1 VQNKLA
7 HTAEHAFIGS
17 LQKMIGK
24 TLNVRKVEHR
34 EADNSV
40 FVKIPYLDIELVIK
54 AQSQVNFLIDTG
66 RRVLTHSFIS
76 LREAKSHFPYLRA
89 NENRIR
95 EGDLIRVIEIE
106 DHDVAACAMDHADNL
121 NECGFFLIK
130 KVSKSGDEYEISF
143 VVDKQAKET
152 AIALSLKLLKVC
164 EQTGAN
170 FNTLENTIKKLK
182 ADNETYL
189 DKLRKLTK
197 ERLDNIVP
205 SNVGHDRITIFQG
218 IFSNLL
224 DSEIRSFA
232 ERKISEYNTVVII
245 ANINNEPVTAAV
257 ANIVFATNELSLGS
271 IDCNKLFREILGK
284 DGRGGG
290 NAHFVTGIVDKSK
303 VTNFL
308 NKIVEEVNNHSL

>member
-1 VQNKLA
+1 MQNKLA

-34 EADNSV
+34 EADNSA
-40 FVKIPYLDIELVIK
+40 FIKIPYLDIELIIK

-76 LREAKSHFPYLRA
+76 LPEAKSHFPYLRA

-106 DHDVAACAMDHADNL
+106 DHDVAACAMDHAENL

-152 AIALSLKLLKVC
+152 AIALSLKLLKVYK
-164 EQTGAN
+164 QTGAN
-170 FNTLENTIKKLK
+170 FNTL
-182 ADNETYL
+182 
-189 DKLRKLTK
+189 
-197 ERLDNIVP
+197 
-205 SNVGHDRITIFQG
+205 
-218 IFSNLL
+218 
-224 DSEIRSFA
+224 
-232 ERKISEYNTVVII
+232 
-245 ANINNEPVTAAV
+245 
-257 ANIVFATNELSLGS
+257 
-271 IDCNKLFREILGK
+271 
-284 DGRGGG
+284 
-290 NAHFVTGIVDKSK
+290 
-303 VTNFL
+303 
-308 NKIVEEVNNHSL
+308 